1 MKYQLT
7 KHAQHVLQEREIPIE
22 FMESVLQNPQLSIP
36 DENDPELEHL
46 LAKIPEFGG
55 RVLRII
61 VNKKVDPDRIVTV
74 YYDRKMR
81 DKL

>member
-61 VNKKVDPDRIVTV
+61 INKKVDPVRIVTV